1 MTVTSYTTRTPQIT
15 PSDALPG
22 AESATVRRAT
32 GKDAPELARVLA
44 RAFEADPVTAW
55 FFPNESERRERM
67 ERMFGLI
74 SLPKLAL
81 PHDETYTTDALAGAA
96 LWQPPGT
103 YETGSVESVMLL
115 PRLARVCG
123 RGLPRAL
130 RGLSFMESTHPHE
143 PHYYLPFL
151 GVDPEWQGHGIGT
164 ALLGPVLER
173 CDSEA
178 MPAYLEATTPR
189 NRELYLRN
197 GFEVIE
203 EIRFPDDGPPLW
215 KMWRE
220 PAA

>member
-1 MTVTSYTTRTPQIT
+1 MTVTSYTARTNKII
-15 PSDALPG
+15 PSDAVPR
-22 AESATVRRAT
+22 AEPAVVRRAT
-32 GKDAPELARVLA
+32 GDDAPELARVLA
-44 RAFEADPVTAW
+44 RAFEADPVSAW
-55 FFPNESERRERM
+55 FFPNASDRLERL

-74 SLPKLAL
+74 WLPKLAL

-103 YETGSVESVMLL
+103 YETGLLEDVMLL
-115 PRLARVCG
+115 PRMARVMG
-123 RGLPRAL
+123 PRLPRAL
-130 RGLSFMESTHPHE
+130 RGISFMESKHPRE

-151 GVDPEWQGHGIGT
+151 GVDAEWQGHGIGT
-164 ALLGPVLER
+164 ALLGPVLKR

-178 MPAYLEATTPR
+178 VPAYLEATTPR

-203 EIRFPDDGPPLW
+203 EIRFPGGGPALW

-220 PAA
+220 PAV